1 MTSDSIEKE
10 IKELLRDDNPK
21 ALEIIY
27 DYLGRKLYGYLLTI
41 LCSEEKAE
49 DVMQNV
55 FVKIAEKRDRIADA
69 NNITGYIFKV
79 ARNEAMDYF
88 RAQPKHHEDIS
99 RYENILCSKE
109 EHKDKVDEEEIKK
122 ISKSLEILPHKQREV
137 ISMKIF
143 QEMTFEEISRA
154 LRISQNTAASRYRYG
169 IKKIKSKLK
178 RLKNEI

>member
-10 IKELLRDDNPK
+10 IKELIRDDNPK

-41 LCSEEKAE
+41 LCSEQKAE
-49 DVMQNV
+49 NVMQNL

-69 NNITGYIFKV
+69 NSITGYIFKV

-88 RAQPKHHEDIS
+88 RRQPKHHEDIS
-99 RYENILCSKE
+99 KYENILCVKE
-109 EHKDKVDEEEIKK
+109 NKIDAEEIKE
-122 ISKSLEILPHKQREV
+122 ISKSLEILPHKQREL
-137 ISMKIF
+137 INMKIF
-143 QEMTFEEISRA
+143 QDMTFEEISKA

-169 IKKIKSKLK
+169 IEKLK
-178 RLKNEI
+178 NKLRGFKNEI

>member
-1 MTSDSIEKE
+1 MTSGRVEKE

-55 FVKIAEKRDRIADA
+55 FVKIAEKRDRIANA
-69 NNITGYIFKV
+69 NNITGYIFKI

-88 RAQPKHHEDIS
+88 RRQPKRHENIS
-99 RYENILCSKE
+99 RYENILCLKE
-109 EHKDKVDEEEIKK
+109 EHKNRVDEEEIKE
-122 ISKSLEILPHKQREV
+122 ISKSLGTMPQRQREV

-154 LRISQNTAASRYRYG
+154 LKISQNTAASRYRYG
-169 IKKIKSKLK
+169 IEKLK
-178 RLKNEI
+178 NKLRVFKNEI